1 MVERGYWNCSEIS
14 NPSDASGIERVAHEA
29 GAGSGQQ
36 SNRVNLSG
44 GHLPRGCRVEN
55 RSARYAAPQ
64 QILALRTATL
74 GGNEVREIRVATI
87 YLRKR
92 GDTFEIGCALPN
104 PGSLIVAKE
113 ESLVLAVVQVGN
125 TNGPADC
132 GAKLVL
138 AEFTPRRLEEVSRI
152 QLVIAKEFPYVTVQ
166 LISTRLNGGVKHGA
180 ARPSDL
186 GAVVTGLDFELLNS
200 VDGRQHHECS
210 TIEEIDYVNIVVNPV
225 QQVIV
230 LRGPG
235 PVGGEAAAGV

>member
-1 MVERGYWNCSEIS
+1 RS
-14 NPSDASGIERVAHEA
+14 
-29 GAGSGQQ
+29 
-36 SNRVNLSG
+36 
-44 GHLPRGCRVEN
+44 CRVEN
-55 RSARYAAPQ
+55 RSARYDATQ
-64 QILALRTATL
+64 QVLALVAAHPTATL
-74 GGNEVREIRVATI
+74 RGNEVGEICVATI
-87 YLRKR
+87 CLRKR
-92 GDTFEIGCALPN
+92 GDTLEIRCALPN

-125 TNGPADC
+125 TNRPADC

-138 AEFTPRRLEEVSRI
+138 AEFTPGRLEEVSRI

-210 TIEEIDYVNIVVNPV
+210 TIEEIDYVNIIVNPV
-225 QQVIV
+225 EQVIV